1 MDNIYCSIWLMY
13 KEVIGRCSSE
23 DYSTGKLLKLTF
35 WENQIMYDSPPV
47 MLYKVRVCE
56 E

>member
-1 MDNIYCSIWLMY
+1 MY
-13 KEVIGRCSSE
+13 KEVLGRYSSG
-23 DYSTGKLLKLTF
+23 DYSTGKLLRLTF
-35 WENQIMYDSPPV
+35 RANQIMYASPPV